1 MNLLQQSAVALE
13 ARELTK
19 SFPGVQALGG
29 VDLKCTPGKVHALLG
44 ENGAGKSTLVGIL
57 TGNQQADGGRILVD
71 GQGVH
76 LADPRDA
83 LRHGITAVYQELT
96 ILPAMT
102 ILDNVM
108 LGQEV
113 RKHGRLQRGAQKAIA
128 QEAMAKVGLGNIDLA
143 RPAGELSLANQQ
155 LVEIARA
162 LVRRS
167 RIVILDEPSAVLS
180 GDKLEALHSVVK
192 SLAASGTAVIYITHL
207 LSEIEL
213 LADDVTVLRDGRP
226 VSSGAAADYDIAKI
240 VRDMVGR
247 TVQSAF
253 PALNE
258 PQEKV
263 VLATEGLV
271 PQNRSHDPQPLDLEV
286 RAGEIVGI
294 AGLVGSG
301 RSRLLRTLAGIVPSE
316 TGRITVDGLQVG
328 GSLHEAIK
336 SGVVFVPE
344 ERKAEGLV
352 LDLPVSANASLT
364 VLRKVSRWGWMSSSA
379 EKQVFAEEQQ
389 RLSIRASGPEQ
400 QTRQLSGGNQQKV
413 VIAKWLRVAPKVL
426 LLDEPTRGIDV
437 GAKAEIYQLISDLA
451 RAGLAVVIVSS
462 ELIEVL
468 GLAHRVLVC
477 RDGSVVGEFPGGL
490 GNEEQVI
497 HMAMGGD
504 KSNDHHDIHEMEG

>member
-1 MNLLQQSAVALE
+1 MNSSRHSAVALE

-29 VDLKCTPGKVHALLG
+29 VDLECVSGRVHALLG

-57 TGNQQADGGRILVD
+57 TGNQEADGGRIFLD
-71 GQGVH
+71 GEEVT

-83 LRHGITAVYQELT
+83 LDHGITAVYQELT

-113 RKHGRLQRGAQKAIA
+113 RRRGRLHRSAQKDIA
-128 QEAMAKVGLGNIDLA
+128 REAMTKVGLGHVDL
-143 RPAGELSLANQQ
+143 RQLAGDLSLANQQ

-180 GDKLEALHSVVK
+180 GDKLEALHDVVRT
-192 SLAASGTAVIYITHL
+192 LAASGTAVIYITHL

-213 LADDVTVLRDGRP
+213 LADDVTILRDGRT
-226 VSSGAAADYDIAKI
+226 VSSGPAADYDVAKI

-247 TVQSAF
+247 TVESAF
-253 PALNE
+253 PALGE
-258 PQEKV
+258 TQDRV
-263 VLATEGLV
+263 VLSITGLV
-271 PQNRSHDPQPLDLEV
+271 PQSRSHNPQPLDLEV

-301 RSRLLRTLAGIVPSE
+301 RSRLLRTLAGIVPAES
-316 TGRITVDGLQVG
+316 GRITVDGRSVG
-328 GSLHEAIK
+328 GSLHRAIQ

-344 ERKAEGLV
+344 ERKTEGLV
-352 LDLPVSANASLT
+352 LDLPVSANTTLT
-364 VLRKVSRWGWMSSSA
+364 ALRKVSRWGLMSESS
-379 EKQVFAEEQQ
+379 EKEVFAEEQE
-389 RLSIRASGPEQ
+389 RLSVRASGPEQ

-413 VIAKWLRVAPKVL
+413 VIAKGLRVAPKVL

-437 GAKAEIYQLISDLA
+437 GAKAEIYRLVNELA
-451 RAGLAVVIVSS
+451 RSGLAVVIVSS

-477 RDGSVVGEFPGGL
+477 REGSVVGELPGGL
-490 GNEEQVI
+490 GNEEEVI
-497 HMAMGGD
+497 HLAMGA
-504 KSNDHHDIHEMEG
+504 ERTP